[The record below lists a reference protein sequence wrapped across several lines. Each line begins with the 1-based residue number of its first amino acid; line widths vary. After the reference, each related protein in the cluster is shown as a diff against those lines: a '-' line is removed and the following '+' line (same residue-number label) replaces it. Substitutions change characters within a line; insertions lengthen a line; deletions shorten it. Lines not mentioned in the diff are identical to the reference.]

1 MNTTIWAVNRQ
12 IGVATGNTYFAIWQ
26 CYAGEISAEQERDS
40 LLLPVSDDTTCV
52 TARIACF
59 ALT

>member
-1 MNTTIWAVNRQ
+1 MNRQ

-52 TARIACF
+52 RARIACF